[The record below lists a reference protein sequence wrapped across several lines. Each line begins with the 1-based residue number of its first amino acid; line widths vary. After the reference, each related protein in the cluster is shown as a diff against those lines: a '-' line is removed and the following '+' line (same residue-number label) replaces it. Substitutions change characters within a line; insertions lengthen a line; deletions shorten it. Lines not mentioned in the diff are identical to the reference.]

1 MTVIVADRLIR
12 VSTAAAVVGIG
23 AVAAYV
29 SYRHAYDVVTGHGE
43 AGATA
48 RLLPL
53 TIDGLVFVASMVM
66 LDSARRGQPAPALAK
81 VALALGIGSTVA
93 VNVLHGLAHGPIG
106 AVIAA
111 WPAVTLVVVV
121 ELLMEMIRRG
131 RAGDGSQGGSPPPE
145 AVVHEVPER
154 AGRDPMRAGVPAP
167 TVLPEPAPVV
177 VPDPG
182 TAPEPDPGVTRG
194 AVGREAETAPPGRAS
209 AREVLGTDVP
219 VLESARERFAREL
232 AAGGLPSLAQIR
244 GELRVGHP
252 RAVRIR
258 AALAEEAAHGRVP
271 SSR

>member
-66 LDSARRGQPAPALAK
+66 LDSARRGQSAPALAK

-93 VNVLHGLAHGPIG
+93 VNVLHGVAHGSIG
-106 AVIAA
+106 AIIAA

-131 RAGDGSQGGSPPPE
+131 RAGAGAPAEPVRDAVEVSP
-145 AVVHEVPER
+145 AAARVPVM
-154 AGRDPMRAGVPAP
+154 AGA
-167 TVLPEPAPVV
+167 
-177 VPDPG
+177 PDPAITQDLAQDLAAVPQAL
-182 TAPEPDPGVTRG
+182 TAVPR
-194 AVGREAETAPPGRAS
+194 AP
-209 AREVLGTDVP
+209 AREVLETDGP
-219 VLESARERFAREL
+219 VLASARERFAEQL
-232 AAGGLPSLAQIR
+232 AAGDLPSLARIR
-244 GELRVGHP
+244 GEMRVGHP

-258 AALAEEAAHGRVP
+258 AALAEGPGEPSGR
-271 SSR
+271 